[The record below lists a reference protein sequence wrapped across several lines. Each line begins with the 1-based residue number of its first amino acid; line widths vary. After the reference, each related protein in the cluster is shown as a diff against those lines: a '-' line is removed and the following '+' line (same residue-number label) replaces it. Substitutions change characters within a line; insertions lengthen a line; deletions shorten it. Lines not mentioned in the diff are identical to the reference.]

1 MKERFLNWLDRLL
14 IADFFLVLLS
24 FFWFAIAVIGRSVE
38 IPLGFNLWYQ
48 LWQPVFTPAIGILI
62 LGAVASGVARQISKR
77 FGSGS

>member
-62 LGAVASGVARQISKR
+62 LGAVVSGVARQISKR